1 MTHTHVVVMGV
12 AGCGKSS
19 VAEEMLTRLG
29 PGWLLAEGDD
39 FHPLAN
45 IDKMSSG
52 TPLTDEDRWP
62 WLDLIAEWTAAKD
75 LAGHSTIVTCSALRR
90 VYRDRLRVTPG
101 RTVFVHL
108 HGSEELLASR
118 LGSRAGHFM
127 PPTLLPSQL
136 ATLEP
141 LEPDEDGVVI
151 DIAADL
157 ATIADQAI
165 ALFGP
170 TPAHQGGTHS

>member
-1 MTHTHVVVMGV
+1 MTHTHIVVMGV

-19 VAEEMLTRLG
+19 VAEEMLKRLG
-29 PGWLLAEGDD
+29 PGWLIAEGDD
-39 FHPLAN
+39 FHPKAN
-45 IDKMSSG
+45 IEKMSAG

-62 WLDLIAEWTAAKD
+62 WLDLIAEWTTAKD
-75 LAGHSTIVTCSALRR
+75 MTGHSTIVTCSALRR
-90 VYRDRLRVTPG
+90 VYRERLRVTPG

-118 LGSRAGHFM
+118 LGARAGHFM
-127 PPTLLPSQL
+127 PSSLLPSQL

-141 LEPDEDGVVI
+141 LEPDENGVVI

-165 ALFGP
+165 ALLGL
-170 TPAHQGGTHS
+170 TPATR